1 MESVAKVGA
10 LKEKSR
16 VGGKALES
24 LLCFIEGRRRC
35 ASDHGEGFEAFERE
49 VRRRFAEAEREF
61 VGEELAR
68 LDVTLPVLRIEGVLH
83 RRVVSGY
90 GEYMTVAGPVKVLR
104 HRYRAAGTNGQSECP
119 LELRAGIVEG
129 FFTPLAARMGLWVV
143 THLTPAEGEQ
153 LFGELGGMHPS
164 RSSLDRLPKAID
176 AKWEQHRMQWES
188 QLREQAPPLAQAAVL
203 AVSLDGVMA
212 PMNLDSSVGCC
223 VALAIAGGAWP
234 MPLRRASP
242 NG

>member
-1 MESVAKVGA
+1 MEKGSKRSSAKCTGA
-10 LKEKSR
+10 LPKPSASLSAKS
-16 VGGKALES
+16 
-24 LLCFIEGRRRC
+24 
-35 ASDHGEGFEAFERE
+35 
-49 VRRRFAEAEREF
+49 
-61 VGEELAR
+61 LAR

-153 LFGELGGMHPS
+153 LFGELGGMHLTQQPG
-164 RSSLDRLPKAID
+164 PT
-176 AKWEQHRMQWES
+176 
-188 QLREQAPPLAQAAVL
+188 AQG
-203 AVSLDGVMA
+203 D
-212 PMNLDSSVGCC
+212 
-223 VALAIAGGAWP
+223 
-234 MPLRRASP
+234 
-242 NG
+242 